1 MDNWKSILGWLESYS
16 SILISLGGLSILI
29 LLLSIVGMGWFIAQI
44 PEDYF
49 IHDKRQAKQWN
60 KYSSEAKIA
69 IMISK
74 NILGGI
80 MIIGGLFLL
89 ILPGQGLLTMII
101 GLLLID
107 YPGKFKLEQ
116 KIISIPS
123 IFKSL
128 NWFRAKAKKSN
139 LLHPQ
144 KRY

>member
-1 MDNWKSILGWLESYS
+1 MDYFNSMGIWLMSYS
-16 SILISLGGLSILI
+16 SILIGLGTLSISILI
-29 LLLSIVGMGWFIAQI
+29 FSIMAMGWFIAQI

-49 IHDKRQAKQWN
+49 IHDKRQGNHWN
-60 KYSSEAKIA
+60 KYSSKARIA
-69 IMISK
+69 IVIFK
-74 NILGGI
+74 NIFGGI
-80 MIIGGLFLL
+80 MLIGGLFLL

-123 IFKSL
+123 IFKGL
-128 NWFRAKAKKSN
+128 NWFRAKAKKTN

-144 KRY
+144 KK